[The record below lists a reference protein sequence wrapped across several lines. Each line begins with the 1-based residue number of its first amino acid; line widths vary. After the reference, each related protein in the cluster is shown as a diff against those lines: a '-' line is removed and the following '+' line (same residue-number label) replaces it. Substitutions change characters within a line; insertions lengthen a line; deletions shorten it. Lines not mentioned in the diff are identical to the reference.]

1 MTRVLISV
9 RSVAECRVVLSA
21 GADVIDIKEPSRGSL
36 GRPAEHVI
44 QQITAL
50 VGTQRPVSVAMGELL
65 DCSAQSLR
73 KLPAELTYA
82 KLGLAGCNKR
92 GDWRELWWQACT
104 LLPKS
109 TERVAVVYADRER
122 AESPEWREVLD
133 QATHMG
139 CRVLL
144 VDTFDKTGGNLLHHF
159 EPAALLSLITTAR
172 DCGLRVA
179 LAGSLDLSCL
189 PEILPLRPD
198 WIAVRGAVC
207 RQGREGGIDPI
218 AVSEF
223 LKTVRASSQIACRL

>member
-9 RSVAECRVVLSA
+9 RSLAECRMVLSA
-21 GADVIDIKEPSRGSL
+21 GADVIDIKEPAHGSL
-36 GRPAEHVI
+36 GRPADHVI
-44 QQITAL
+44 QQIMAL
-50 VGTQRPVSVAMGELL
+50 VGSKRPVSVAMGELL
-65 DCSAQSLR
+65 DCSPESLR

-82 KLGLAGCNKR
+82 KFGLAGCNKQV
-92 GDWRELWWQACT
+92 GWRELWLQACT

-133 QATHMG
+133 QATHLG

-144 VDTFDKTGGNLLHHF
+144 LDTFDKTGGNLLRYF
-159 EPAALLSLITTAR
+159 EPAALFSLITTAR

-189 PEILPLRPD
+189 PDILPLRPD
-198 WIAVRGAVC
+198 WVAVRGAVC
-207 RQGREGGIDPI
+207 RHGRAGGIDPI

-223 LKTVRASSQIACRL
+223 LETVRASSQITCRL